1 MKLLKYGWTLLLW
14 STIAHTAQADVT
26 NALCPASEEAQRCTS
41 INFERG
47 LPAEYYQETLRS
59 VSNLVVEDFIFYLT
73 ESHAPFNYGK
83 HPSIDY
89 SVDFYSALLDTNNHG
104 TIVFVVISSPT
115 TAKPFGIIVVLSDGE
130 KSTIDI
136 SFGYSDYA
144 VLEAGNDLIFLYKDR
159 FSGAVQ
165 STKIR

>member
-73 ESHAPFNYGK
+73 ESHAPFNYGQ

-89 SVDFYSALLDTNNHG
+89 SVDFYSAILETNSHG
-104 TIVFVVISSPT
+104 TIVFVVMSSPT
-115 TAKPFGIIVVLSDGE
+115 TVRPFGIIAIMSDGYQ
-130 KSTIDI
+130 SRIDI

-144 VLEAGNDLIFLYKDR
+144 VLEAGDDLFFLYRDR
-159 FSGAVQ
+159 FSGAAH
-165 STKIR
+165 SNEIR